1 MGFGVGFEAAPQT
14 EVDEYMPNMVAKT
27 AVASS
32 LTANCVEAIRGGDTV
47 RKGGPYPMLEV
58 DTRRDP

>member
-1 MGFGVGFEAAPQT
+1 VGFGVGFEAAPQT

-32 LTANCVEAIRGGDTV
+32 LTANCVEAIRGG
-47 RKGGPYPMLEV
+47 
-58 DTRRDP
+58 